1 MRSLLLTAAILVAS
15 PCALAQ
21 VEADIQYGQQDPLG
35 IAFFFYTF
43 FCYVHI
49 KDAFKRGEAKGWRAA
64 GLCAAFAVAAWYF
77 YPLQIVMVL
86 IFLWTFLAWT
96 WRHVK

>member
-1 MRSLLLTAAILVAS
+1 MRLTVPAILLLTIAAPAF
-15 PCALAQ
+15 AQ
-21 VEADIQYGQQDPLG
+21 VEADIQYGQHDALG
-35 IAFFFYTF
+35 IAFFFYAF

-49 KDAFKRGEAKGWRAA
+49 KDAFRQGEAKGWTAA
-64 GLCAAFAVAAWYF
+64 GLCAAFAVAAWMF

-96 WRHVK
+96 WNHIK